1 VLGALGALG
10 AGGAGGARRAKSLEK
25 RFPTLSRHR
34 DELRVGRLLKIGVTL
49 LVPEW
54 LING

>member
-1 VLGALGALG
+1 VLGALG

-34 DELRVGRLLKIGVTL
+34 DELGVGRLLKIGVTL

-54 LING
+54 